1 MTDLTLRDLPS
12 DAETMIAEAHAARVR
27 AHVRAMLFRLQSFG
41 EQSVDRKGE
50 SDGRKGEADE

>member
-1 MTDLTLRDLPS
+1 MTDPTLLDRAS

-41 EQSVDRKGE
+41 EQSVDRIGE
-50 SDGRKGEADE
+50 ADDRKGEADE